1 MLSVGIFPALNLC
14 RFYLNRFYF
23 YIATSVR
30 RASLIQKDQK
40 MNLRSF
46 CLYRLRRS
54 LAVLSLPILLVNATS
69 AFAAS
74 QTITFPP
81 IGDKVFSVLSIIFN
95 GGAASSGLPTT
106 LVSLT
111 PDVCVVAT
119 TLTGILPLL
128 PPGSRGVTTIS
139 TGVCT
144 LRVSQ
149 DGDANFSPA
158 TPVEQSFNIAKAPQA
173 ITFPPI
179 WNKIFRSTSILINGG
194 FANSGLSTTLVS
206 LTPGVCEIASVL
218 TGILPGLLPPY
229 TRGITSIS
237 TGVCTLR
244 VSQDG
249 NGNYLAAIPAEQSFN
264 ITPLTATPG
273 ELTLAPNI
281 INPRAGTP
289 ITLTALIGG
298 VAPNGVVSITTIST
312 ANSTVPVAGCANLS
326 VSILPDTT
334 LLPGNI
340 SSAIANCVT
349 LAEPGSRTY
358 TATYTNDAANQAKPV
373 TISTS
378 SPAAGPLDYSD
389 LWWGG
394 TAESGWGI
402 TIAQKGLQ
410 QFNAFYVYDASG
422 KPVWYVMSGGSWN
435 ADYTRLTGE
444 VYQPSGSPFGDYD
457 ARRLQIGAAV
467 GTATIIFNSVNDAVF
482 DYTLN
487 GVTGKKFIS
496 RFKFGRADAT
506 PKISVKDVWWAGAG
520 ENGWG
525 ISIAQQERSLFATW
539 YTYDADGKTTWF
551 VSPGGTWDG
560 TTYTGQLYSTSGSP
574 WLGTVYNAA
583 ANRVESLG
591 TLVLRFSDANRAIM
605 TTTFNGKTITK
616 TISRL
621 AF

>member
-1 MLSVGIFPALNLC
+1 
-14 RFYLNRFYF
+14 
-23 YIATSVR
+23 
-30 RASLIQKDQK
+30 
-40 MNLRSF
+40 MNLPS
-46 CLYRLRRS
+46 LSRRS
-54 LAVLSLPILLVNATS
+54 LAVFSLPILLVNATS

-95 GGAASSGLPTT
+95 GGFASSGLPTT

-149 DGDANFSPA
+149 DGDVNFSAA
-158 TPVEQSFNIAKAPQA
+158 TPVEQSFNIKKAAQI
-173 ITFPPI
+173 ITFPPVG
-179 WNKIFRSTSILINGG
+179 NQIFRSTSILINGG
-194 FANSGLSTTLVS
+194 FVASPLPVTLIS
-206 LTPGVCEIASVL
+206 LTPRVCEVASVL
-218 TGILPGLLPPY
+218 TGFVPGLLPPF
-229 TRGITSIS
+229 TRGVTSIS
-237 TGVCTLR
+237 AGVCTLR
-244 VSQDG
+244 ASQDG
-249 NGNYLAAIPAEQSFN
+249 NGNYLAATPAEQSFN
-264 ITPLTATPG
+264 ITAVTATPG

-289 ITLTALIGG
+289 ITLTALIRG
-298 VAPNGVVSITTIST
+298 VTPNGVINITTTST
-312 ANSTVPVAGCANLS
+312 GNSTVPVAGCTNLS
-326 VSILPDTT
+326 VSILPDSTV
-334 LLPGNI
+334 LPGNTGL
-340 SSAIANCVT
+340 AVATCVT
-349 LAEPGSRTY
+349 LAEAGSRVY
-358 TATYTNDAANQAKPV
+358 TATYSNDVANQAKPV
-373 TISTS
+373 VISTS
-378 SPAAGPLDYSD
+378 SPLAGPLDYSD

-410 QFNAFYVYDASG
+410 QFNAFYVYDAGG

-435 ADYTRLTGE
+435 ADYTRLTGA
-444 VYQPSGSPFGDYD
+444 VYQPNGSPFDNYD

-467 GTATIIFNSVNDAVF
+467 GTATIIFTGVNDAVF
-482 DYTLN
+482 EYTLS
-487 GVTGKKFIS
+487 GVTSKKFIS

-506 PKISVKDVWWAGAG
+506 PKISVKDVWWAGEG

-539 YTYDADGKTTWF
+539 YAYDADGKTTWF

-591 TLVLRFSDANRAIM
+591 TLVLRFSDANSAIM